1 MTRISSFLRLFSGFS
16 PRFLIWGMVVVC
28 LESTSV
34 NAVEIVPYPSGSAY
48 YNTSDN
54 IGTSYSAWNSGWG
67 TGNTNNGWDYVGQV
81 GGANDASG
89 VYLGNGWVIT
99 AGHVG
104 ALDFTLG
111 TNTYATNGTSF
122 TSFSFTNAGTVYAAD
137 LNLFKIS
144 TTSIQGNS
152 LLPTNNLIIPSWY
165 TGTRNTLVMIGY
177 GDASG
182 GRQKSWGTNTVTINN
197 LLVPLDGS
205 PYTTV
210 DFGTAYGQTSYGTN
224 SAKLVV
230 GDSGGGAFIKGG
242 STWFLAGINQ
252 ANDRNGN
259 SYFVNL
265 AYYSSEITSVMN
277 AVPEPQSWT
286 LIALGIAFLMSLSL
300 WRRWPK
306 ASVITRSSP

>member
-1 MTRISSFLRLFSGFS
+1 
-16 PRFLIWGMVVVC
+16 
-28 LESTSV
+28 
-34 NAVEIVPYPSGSAY
+34 
-48 YNTSDN
+48 
-54 IGTSYSAWNSGWG
+54 
-67 TGNTNNGWDYVGQV
+67 
-81 GGANDASG
+81 
-89 VYLGNGWVIT
+89 
-99 AGHVG
+99 
-104 ALDFTLG
+104 LG

-122 TSFSFTNAGTVYAAD
+122 TSFSFTNKGTVYAAD

-152 LLPTNNLIIPSWY
+152 LLPTNNLIIPPGY
-165 TGTRNTLVMIGY
+165 NVTGNTLVMIGY
-177 GDASG
+177 GYASG
-182 GRQKSWGTNTVTINN
+182 GRQKSWGTNTVTENN
-197 LLVPLDGS
+197 LLVALDDS

-210 DFGTAYGQTSYGTN
+210 DFLTAYGQTSYGTN

-252 ANDRNGN
+252 AIDIGNGD

-265 AYYSSEITSVMN
+265 AYYSSEITRVMN

-286 LIALGIAFLMSLSL
+286 LIVLGIAFLMSLSL
-300 WRRWPK
+300 WRRRPK